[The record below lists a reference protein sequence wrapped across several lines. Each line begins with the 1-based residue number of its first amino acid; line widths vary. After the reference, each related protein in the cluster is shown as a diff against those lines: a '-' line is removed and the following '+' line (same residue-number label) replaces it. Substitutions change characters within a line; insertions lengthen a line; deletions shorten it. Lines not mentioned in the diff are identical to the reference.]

1 MRNKFAAMLLF
12 ACAGTPAA
20 AADLRV
26 CADPNN
32 LPFSNRAGEGF
43 ENKIAVLLAHDLNR
57 KPVFLFQRQTAN
69 FLDRGLKAHLCDVVM
84 GVPAGLDDVAVTR
97 PYYASTYVF
106 VARKDE
112 PALSSL
118 RDPRLRHLKIG
129 VHLIGDDPAPPA
141 EALGREGIVDNVKGF
156 MIDGG
161 DYARPNPPARLVEAV
176 ANRQI
181 DVAAVW
187 GPVGGYF
194 AKLSPAALT
203 VTPMTGTGNFAP
215 LMFRFAMAAGVRK
228 DDAGLR
234 ARLDTALA
242 RERAPI
248 LAILKSYGVPLI
260 PPGDLSHE

>member
-1 MRNKFAAMLLF
+1 MRNRFAALLLF
-12 ACAGTPAA
+12 ACVSTPAT

-32 LPFSNRAGEGF
+32 LPYSNRASEGF
-43 ENKIAVLLAHDLNR
+43 ENRIAGLLAHDLGQ
-57 KPVFLFQRQTAN
+57 KPVFLFQRQTDN
-69 FLDRGLKAHLCDVVM
+69 FLDRGLNAHLCDVVM
-84 GVPAGLDDVAVTR
+84 GVPAGLDDIAVTR

-106 VARKDE
+106 VTRKGE
-112 PALSSL
+112 PSLSSL

-129 VHLIGDDPAPPA
+129 VHLIGDNPAPPA
-141 EALGREGIVDNVKGF
+141 EALGREGIVNNVKGF

-161 DYARPNPPARLVEAV
+161 DYARPNPPARLIEAV

-181 DVAAVW
+181 DIAAVW

-194 AKLSPAALT
+194 AKLSPATLV
-203 VTPMTGTGNFAP
+203 VTPMTGTENFGP
-215 LMFRFAMAAGVRK
+215 LIFRFAMAAGVRK
-228 DDAGLR
+228 EDTGLR

-242 RERAPI
+242 REREPI

-260 PPGDLSHE
+260 PPGELSHE